1 MREQIL
7 AYALKYNGEY
17 DRMKKAIQ
25 NDEDWQMPVYE
36 GHYVTIIDDDYPKA
50 LLLLEDPPFILFYKG
65 DLGLLKG
72 EYLGVIGSRLA
83 SQVGLDYTSYL
94 INKCPSRYGI
104 VSGLAKGIDAAAHSN
119 AIRTGRK
126 TIGVI
131 GCGINRVYPKEN
143 RLLYESMSVDHL
155 ILSEYPDDA
164 PPYASHFPWRNRI
177 IAALAK
183 RIIVVEAK
191 EKSGTLLTVNEAL
204 KLDKDIYVFPYR
216 YDDKFGKGCNMLIQ
230 QGANMLVFD
239 EEIENL

>member
-17 DRMKKAIQ
+17 DRMKKAIS
-25 NDEDWQMPVYE
+25 NDEDWHMPDYE

-83 SQVGLDYTSYL
+83 SPVGLDYTSYL

-119 AIRTGRK
+119 AIRIGRK

-131 GCGINRVYPKEN
+131 GCGINRIYPKEN
-143 RLLYESMSVDHL
+143 QWLYESMAVDHL
-155 ILSEYPDDA
+155 ILSEYPDDT

-183 RIIVVEAK
+183 RIVVVEAK

-216 YDDKFGKGCNMLIQ
+216 YDDTFGKGCNMLIQ

>member
-1 MREQIL
+1 MREQLL

-25 NDEDWQMPVYE
+25 DDEAWQMPEYK
-36 GHYVTIIDDDYPKA
+36 GHYLTILDENYPKA

-65 DLGLLKG
+65 DIRLLEN
-72 EYLGVIGSRLA
+72 EYLGIIGSRLA
-83 SQVGLDYTSYL
+83 SSVGLNYTAYL
-94 INKCPSRYGI
+94 IKKCPLRYGI
-104 VSGLAKGIDAAAHSN
+104 VSGLAKGIDAAAHAN
-119 AIRTGRK
+119 AIRCGRS

-131 GCGINRVYPKEN
+131 GCGIERVYPQEN
-143 RLLYESMSVDHL
+143 QYLYEQMAVNQL
-155 ILSEYPDDA
+155 ILSEYPEHT

-183 RIIVVEAK
+183 RIVVVEAK
-191 EKSGTLLTVNEAL
+191 EKSGTMLTVNEAL
-204 KLDKDIYVFPYR
+204 RLDKDVYVFPYR
-216 YDDKFGKGCNMLIQ
+216 YDDAFGKGCNMLIQ